1 MGCPDAGRFD
11 LISYDVPARRNATYL
26 DVERW
31 EWRERDARCFSCPS
45 NREIWG
51 RVDCEKMRESAR
63 ANLRESVKFRRLK
76 TAQAYG
82 IRAKRKRGYLYL
94 SLSLFLALCVM
105 ADDETSTSLDVASHT
120 NEYSIFQD
128 RRGVCCKQGFVSD
141 VETGFKSLEL
151 FFLNIITL
159 LVYIGKRL
167 ERCQVELQFLSDRIV
182 SLNNSRIWIIFLCLV
197 IRRIRIGFLIV

>member
-94 SLSLFLALCVM
+94 SLSLSLSLCALWRTTRHLHLWTWLRIRM
-105 ADDETSTSLDVASHT
+105 NIRFFKID
-120 NEYSIFQD
+120 
-128 RRGVCCKQGFVSD
+128 GVCVVNKGSFLMLKPV
-141 VETGFKSLEL
+141 LNL
-151 FFLNIITL
+151 LNFFLKLYYIISL
-159 LVYIGKRL
+159 HWKEVRKMPGRIAIPVRSN
-167 ERCQVELQFLSDRIV
+167 CQFK
-182 SLNNSRIWIIFLCLV
+182 
-197 IRRIRIGFLIV
+197 

>member
-1 MGCPDAGRFD
+1 MERKGRAMLFLPVKPRNLGARGLRKNAGKC
-11 LISYDVPARRNATYL
+11 AGQ
-26 DVERW
+26 
-31 EWRERDARCFSCPS
+31 PS
-45 NREIWG
+45 RIREISTIENG
-51 RVDCEKMRESAR
+51 A
-63 ANLRESVKFRRLK
+63 
-76 TAQAYG
+76 G
-82 IRAKRKRGYLYL
+82 IRNSSETKTRL
-94 SLSLFLALCVM
+94 SLSLALCVM

-151 FFLNIITL
+151 FFLNFITL

-182 SLNNSRIWIIFLCLV
+182 SLNNSRI
-197 IRRIRIGFLIV
+197 

>member
-1 MGCPDAGRFD
+1 MERKGRAMLFLPVKSRNLGARGLRKNAGKC
-11 LISYDVPARRNATYL
+11 AGQ
-26 DVERW
+26 
-31 EWRERDARCFSCPS
+31 PS
-45 NREIWG
+45 RIREISTIENG
-51 RVDCEKMRESAR
+51 A
-63 ANLRESVKFRRLK
+63 
-76 TAQAYG
+76 G
-82 IRAKRKRGYLYL
+82 IRNSSETKTRL
-94 SLSLFLALCVM
+94 SLSLALCVM

-151 FFLNIITL
+151 FFLNFITL

-182 SLNNSRIWIIFLCLV
+182 SLNNSRI
-197 IRRIRIGFLIV
+197 